1 MRPSRPPS
9 GSLAECRHFRSA
21 ISNSIQDRTPC
32 ASRLSMIKTD
42 LQSVRFSYRGR
53 KIERAADSERHAAT
67 APSRS
72 RLAARRSPNERGYVL
87 ISAIALAILYFGLM
101 ELMLIDSSR
110 AQREAQRFRARVV
123 ASALAESA
131 AELAAAQMVTR
142 PGGATSAEDEQGK
155 MLGSLEISGNTFEL
169 VGQGNVA
176 GVVPMSATV
185 RVQGRIVN
193 GTHIAVDYTFH
204 SQ

>member
-1 MRPSRPPS
+1 MNKTN
-9 GSLAECRHFRSA
+9 LRS
-21 ISNSIQDRTPC
+21 
-32 ASRLSMIKTD
+32 M
-42 LQSVRFSYRGR
+42 RFSFRGR
-53 KIERAADSERHAAT
+53 TIERAAHGERRAALT
-67 APSRS
+67 TRTL
-72 RLAARRSPNERGYVL
+72 LAVGCSPNQRGYVL

-110 AQREAQRFRARVV
+110 ALREAQRFRARVI

-155 MLGSLEISGNTFEL
+155 MMGSVEVNGTAFEL
-169 VGQGNVA
+169 VGEGNA
-176 GVVPMSATV
+176 TGVVPVKATV
-185 RVQGRIVN
+185 RVQGRII